1 MTRTDLPPLV
11 IWTVSDSL
19 DAIARSRVSGQRGWK
34 GQPLGGLA
42 GLGTAIAVGAAI
54 GTAAATA
61 GPLGIAGA
69 VAVSL
74 GWAGAG
80 SWVAMRAI
88 WRRIARS
95 WAPRATA
102 LGVELVGVAQ
112 RALDAERK
120 DSE

>member
-1 MTRTDLPPLV
+1 VHLDRTDAAGVVV
-11 IWTVSDSL
+11 ISS
-19 DAIARSRVSGQRGWK
+19 
-34 GQPLGGLA
+34 GLA

-80 SWVAMRAI
+80 SWVTMRAI

-95 WAPRATA
+95 WTPRATA

-120 DSE
+120 DNE